1 MNIDVSELKQKKNSR
16 TNINVVI
23 EKKSFFDGYET
34 VEFSKP
40 INFCG
45 VISLFQDI
53 FELKGSVTSEIL
65 LTCSRCLN
73 KFPYY
78 IEMDIEEKLSTNAS
92 NEDIEIISIKDDKID
107 IYQIIESNLVMQL
120 PIKRLCS
127 ESCKGLCQ
135 QCGTDLN
142 RRKCSCDDIDV
153 DPRLAKL
160 KDLFSKA

>member
-1 MNIDVSELKQKKNSR
+1 MNIDVSELKGKKNSR

-23 EKKSFFDGYET
+23 EKESFFDGYET

-45 VISLFQDI
+45 VINLVEDI
-53 FELKGSVTSEIL
+53 FQLNGSATSEIL
-65 LTCSRCLN
+65 LTCSRCLK
-73 KFPYY
+73 KFPYVVV
-78 IEMDIEEKLSTNAS
+78 MDIEEKLSTSAS
-92 NEDIEIISIKDDKID
+92 NEDIEVISIKNDKID

-120 PIKRLCS
+120 PIQRLCS

-142 RRKCSCDDIDV
+142 HGECSCDNLEV

-160 KDLFSKA
+160 KDMFSKA

>member
-1 MNIDVSELKQKKNSR
+1 MNIDVSELKGKKNSK
-16 TNINVVI
+16 TNIDVVI
-23 EKKSFFDGYET
+23 EEKSFYDGYET

-40 INFCG
+40 INFSG
-45 VISLFQDI
+45 VISLIQDI
-53 FELKGSVTSEIL
+53 FELNGKATTEIL

-78 IEMDIEEKLSTNAS
+78 IEMDIEEKLSTSAS

-142 RRKCSCDDIDV
+142 HGQCSCDNLDM

-160 KDLFSKA
+160 KELFSKA